1 MLNKCPSRKEA
12 SQSTAWPTPLFCATK
27 GSNGR
32 RGPTFFLSPLLAQ
45 SQCPVVAR
53 GAPPTQKSVG
63 ALGMGRSR
71 KHTEWHIGAAS
82 PECFLACKESF
93 PEGEEF
99 KFHDGNT
106 TVFFFSL
113 SLQCTGCL
121 LRERPIFIRKSPPQ
135 PLAGA
140 ISNQPEILAKC
151 KPHVTC
157 IHTKPEADG
166 CRQRP
171 KPTRQG
177 HNTHTHGLGMTP
189 LELALRISTNTKIFR
204 LLLYKILHR
213 QKRAQ
218 FYAGFKGSYY
228 TAPVS
233 ALHNGTL
240 VLPSTMSIL

>member
-1 MLNKCPSRKEA
+1 MAHSSFFAPLRAATGGGGPRFFISSPRVESVSRRSQGSAPDPKECGGAWDGAIAKAHQMAHWSSLSRMLPCVQGELPR
-12 SQSTAWPTPLFCATK
+12 
-27 GSNGR
+27 GR
-32 RGPTFFLSPLLAQ
+32 GVQVPRWQHYSFFFL
-45 SQCPVVAR
+45 
-53 GAPPTQKSVG
+53 
-63 ALGMGRSR
+63 
-71 KHTEWHIGAAS
+71 
-82 PECFLACKESF
+82 F
-93 PEGEEF
+93 
-99 KFHDGNT
+99 
-106 TVFFFSL
+106 